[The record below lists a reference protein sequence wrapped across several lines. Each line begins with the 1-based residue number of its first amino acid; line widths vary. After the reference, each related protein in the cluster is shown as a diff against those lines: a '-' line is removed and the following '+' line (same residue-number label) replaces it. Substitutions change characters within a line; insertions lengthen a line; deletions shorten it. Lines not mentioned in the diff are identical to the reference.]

1 MSKNKILALF
11 TNSLVAAQT
20 VLKNRVRREI
30 ANDKLHAFHSHPV
43 LNTTTEPVELVTGHW
58 SLVTGHWSLNHW
70 SLVTGHW
77 SLIIAKASN

>member
-1 MSKNKILALF
+1 MSKNKILAVF

-20 VLKNRVRREI
+20 VLKNRVRRELES
-30 ANDKLHAFHSHPV
+30 DKLHAFHSHPV
-43 LNTTTEPVELVTGHW
+43 LNTTTEPVEPIAGHWLLVTGY
-58 SLVTGHWSLNHW
+58 W